1 MTNEEKEEG
10 RRQRGENGTDVLNYG
25 NTSHDMKTINSV
37 VLVLVVGVLF
47 FASAKHITAGQ
58 SQYSRS
64 SDTIFANS
72 LADGGRVRMKHSPVL
87 GINIPIA
94 VWIDGVQ
101 AGAFSK
107 GHVYQQYLTPG
118 RHNLYASR
126 PMRLSDSW
134 YGTLD
139 VRRGETY
146 SFVVKCTPNRVIL
159 QPVSRI
165 D

>member
-1 MTNEEKEEG
+1 M
-10 RRQRGENGTDVLNYG
+10 
-25 NTSHDMKTINSV
+25 
-37 VLVLVVGVLF
+37 LF

-64 SDTIFANS
+64 SDPIFANS
-72 LADGGRVRMKHSPVL
+72 LADGGCVRLKHSPVL
-87 GINIPIA
+87 GINVPIA
-94 VWIDGVQ
+94 IWIDGVM
-101 AGAFSK
+101 AGAFAK
-107 GHVYQQYLTPG
+107 GHVYEQYLTPG
-118 RHNLYASR
+118 RHTLYASR

-146 SFVVKCTPNRVIL
+146 SFVVKCTPYRVIL

-165 D
+165 E

>member
-1 MTNEEKEEG
+1 
-10 RRQRGENGTDVLNYG
+10 
-25 NTSHDMKTINSV
+25 MKTINSV
-37 VLVLVVGVLF
+37 VLVLAIGVLF
-47 FASAKHITAGQ
+47 FVSAKQVNAGP

-64 SDTIFANS
+64 SDPTFANS

-87 GINIPIA
+87 GLNIPIA

-101 AGAFSK
+101 AGAFAK

-118 RHNLYASR
+118 RHTVYASR
-126 PMRLSDSW
+126 PRRLSDSW

-139 VRRGETY
+139 IRRGETY
-146 SFVVKCTPNRVIL
+146 SFVVKCTVNHVIL
-159 QPVSRI
+159 QPVGRV